1 MTKKAIGLFLA
12 LGMAASLTACGG
24 ESTTPAGGASPDA
37 APSGAPSSAP
47 SASPTTSP

>member
-24 ESTTPAGGASPDA
+24 ETTPPAGGASPDA
-37 APSGAPSSAP
+37 APSAAPSP
-47 SASPTTSP
+47 SPTTSP